1 MEERGDIFKA
11 IADPTRREILTLVA
25 KKQQNLNAIAENF
38 DMSRSAVSQHI
49 KILTDCG
56 LLLVKQVGRERYCEP
71 QPKILREV
79 TDWIEEFKNTWEDRF
94 NMLGDVL
101 KEIQEIRAKPK
112 NKKHATNRS
121 GNPLPPN
128 RKKGHHKKNL

>member
-79 TDWIEEFKNTWEDRF
+79 SDWIEEFKNTWEDRF
-94 NMLGDVL
+94 DMLGDVL
-101 KEIQEIRAKPK
+101 NEIQQIKAQPK
-112 NKKHATNRS
+112 NKKNATNRS
-121 GNPLPPN
+121 GNPPPPN

>member
-25 KKQQNLNAIAENF
+25 KKNQNLNAIAENF

-56 LLLVKQVGRERYCEP
+56 LLLVRQIGRERYCEP
-71 QPKILREV
+71 QPAMLGEV
-79 TDWIEEFKNTWEDRF
+79 TAWIAEFKTTWEDRLG
-94 NMLGDVL
+94 MLDAVL
-101 KEIQEIRAKPK
+101 TGIQEIKEKPK
-112 NKKHATNRS
+112 NKKNATKRS
-121 GNPLPPN
+121 GSRPAPN
-128 RKKGHHKKNL
+128 REKGNPKKNL